1 MNLQQVFET
10 HQGRRTTKWSHYPYY
25 FERHLKEF
33 VGRPITILEIGIE
46 SGGSLQVW
54 KKYFGPQCKV
64 VGIDIN
70 PQSIYQ
76 EPQIFTECGS
86 QTDHDFL
93 RSVIQKH
100 GRPDIIIDDGSH
112 NQTDIL
118 SSLSLL
124 FSSLNEGGCY
134 IVEDLH
140 TAYWSQYEGGISSPH
155 NFVTIASRFVHDVNK
170 QFIQEPFT
178 PSLEALMEISF
189 YNSLVFMR
197 KGTPPD
203 VQPTFYAQ

>member
-10 HQGRRTTKWSHYPYY
+10 HQGRGTTKWSHYPYY
-25 FERHLKEF
+25 FERHLQEF

-46 SGGSLQVW
+46 NGGSLQVW
-54 KKYFGPQCKV
+54 KRYFGPQCKV

-70 PQSIYQ
+70 PQAIYQ

-86 QTDHDFL
+86 QTDHNFL

-118 SSLSLL
+118 SSLSFL
-124 FSSLNEGGCY
+124 FSSLNEGGYY

-140 TAYWSQYEGGISSPH
+140 TSYWSQYEGGIASPY